1 MAWATSFATLKRVSW
16 VYKRFSVGSSRGFTL
31 VEMLAAMLFVAIV
44 IPAAA
49 RGLILANRAGVVAE
63 RKRVAS
69 ELADYLLTETIVTEA
84 WMDGYQ
90 EGDFG
95 EEWPGYRWVL
105 EDESWDEDTMRVV
118 SVEVLFNVQETEYAV
133 RLSTLVEEVYE

>member
-1 MAWATSFATLKRVSW
+1 MS
-16 VYKRFSVGSSRGFTL
+16 KRFSAGNSRGFTL

-49 RGLILANRAGVVAE
+49 RGLIIANRAGVVAE
-63 RKRVAS
+63 RKRVAA
-69 ELADYLLTETIVTEA
+69 ELADYILTEAIVTES

-95 EEWPGYRWVL
+95 EERPGFRWVL
-105 EDESWDEDTMRVV
+105 EDQSWDEDTMQVV
-118 SVEVLFNVQETEYAV
+118 SVKVLFNVQETEYEV

>member
-1 MAWATSFATLKRVSW
+1 M
-16 VYKRFSVGSSRGFTL
+16 YKIFSVGGSRGFTL

-63 RKRVAS
+63 RKRVAA

-84 WMDGYQ
+84 WTDGYQ

-95 EEWPGYRWVL
+95 EEWPEYRWIL
-105 EDESWDEDTMRVV
+105 EEESWDEDTMRVV

-133 RLSTLVEEVYE
+133 RLSTLVEESYE

>member
-1 MAWATSFATLKRVSW
+1 MS
-16 VYKRFSVGSSRGFTL
+16 KRFSAGKSRGFTL

-63 RKRVAS
+63 RTRVAA
-69 ELADYLLTETIVTEA
+69 ELADYLLTEAIVTES

-95 EEWPGYRWVL
+95 EEWPEYRWVL
-105 EDESWDEDTMRVV
+105 EDDSWDEDTMRVV
-118 SVEVLFNVQETEYAV
+118 SVEVLFNVQETEYEV
-133 RLSTLVEEVYE
+133 RLSTLVEEIYE